1 MFESDKEKWLISF
14 FHKNSLA
21 IDKEAVLELT
31 RSDKKMKDGQIR
43 FVLLKKIGK
52 AFVDATV
59 TDEEI
64 LAALNEINFTEEDAR
79 E

>member
-1 MFESDKEKWLISF
+1 
-14 FHKNSLA
+14 
-21 IDKEAVLELT
+21 
-31 RSDKKMKDGQIR
+31 MKDGQIR